1 MAIINENEL
10 IEDVIETLMS
20 HYGLTQEEALDA
32 WEENK
37 ESIISAMYSAEGS
50 ELEWIA
56 EQYNKNKD

>member
-37 ESIISAMYSAEGS
+37 ESIISAMYSAEES